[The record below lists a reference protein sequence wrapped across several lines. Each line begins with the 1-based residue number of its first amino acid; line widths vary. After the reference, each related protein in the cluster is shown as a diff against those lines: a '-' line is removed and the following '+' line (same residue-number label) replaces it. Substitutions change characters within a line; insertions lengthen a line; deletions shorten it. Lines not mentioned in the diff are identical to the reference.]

1 MADTRDGGA
10 MAKRIHFEDD
20 IFYLNLLIRTLR
32 DGLELD
38 LDAELFLTRC
48 LDEFV
53 FIDNSFETLL
63 SELTENERL
72 IERGEQLLNLLEAEE
87 RYAEALGRVLSARG
101 TIAQGL
107 QPFTQRMAELR
118 SKSMRRSSEI
128 NGATA
133 FSSDGN
139 DDADLV
145 SPFELNELLKDPD
158 PE

>member
-1 MADTRDGGA
+1 

-32 DGLELD
+32 DGFELD
-38 LDAELFLTRC
+38 LDVELFLTRYVDD
-48 LDEFV
+48 LT
-53 FIDNSFETLL
+53 FIDNAFETLL

-87 RYAEALGRVLSARG
+87 RFAEALGRALAARG
-101 TIAQGL
+101 TVAQGL
-107 QPFTQRMAELR
+107 QPFSERLVELR
-118 SKSMRRSSEI
+118 SRSMRRRSEI

-133 FSSDGN
+133 FSGDGV

-145 SPFELNELLKDPD
+145 SPYELNELLKDAD
-158 PE
+158 RE